1 MSAWEYL
8 QNLSWPLLWLIFALT
23 LWDALHDHRENRERV
38 KNSFGKAKQR
48 ALFKLVRSW
57 AIPILAFIAAAIGQ
71 LGSDALEVRLAPRT
85 ISQEDGDRIK
95 AVLMNFDPVK
105 ITVMY
110 ANTDAEASHFA
121 SDIESL
127 LTQAKYPYA
136 DIPVT
141 VVGDPPGL
149 YFGVND
155 PTNTPPVC
163 PTLQKTLSNLN
174 IKATWR
180 RDSRVPLGEIGI
192 VVGSKPIQ

>member
-1 MSAWEYL
+1 VNDYSQIIGIVALAFTLVSAYL
-8 QNLSWPLLWLIFALT
+8 VYATAKESTKRALARETASDERANNLQ
-23 LWDALHDHRENRERV
+23 
-38 KNSFGKAKQR
+38 KKADEAIQR
-48 ALFKLVRSW
+48 AKE
-57 AIPILAFIAAAIGQ
+57 
-71 LGSDALEVRLAPRT
+71 LEEKSAPRT
-85 ISQEDGDRIK
+85 ISQDAGDRIK
-95 AVLMNFDPVK
+95 GILMNFAPVK

-121 SDIESL
+121 GDIESL

-155 PTNTPPVC
+155 PANTPLVC
-163 PTLQKTLSNLN
+163 PALQKALSDLH
-174 IKATWR
+174 IQATWR

>member
-110 ANTDAEASHFA
+110 ANTDAEASHLA

>member
-1 MSAWEYL
+1 MQSWSDTFLNSVNDYSQIIGIVALAFTLVSAYL
-8 QNLSWPLLWLIFALT
+8 VYATAKESTKRALARETASDERANNLQ
-23 LWDALHDHRENRERV
+23 
-38 KNSFGKAKQR
+38 KKADEAIQR
-48 ALFKLVRSW
+48 AKE
-57 AIPILAFIAAAIGQ
+57 
-71 LGSDALEVRLAPRT
+71 LEEKSAPRT
-85 ISQEDGDRIK
+85 ISQDAGDRIK
-95 AVLMNFDPVK
+95 GILMNFAPVK

-121 SDIESL
+121 GDIESL

-192 VVGSKPIQ
+192 VVGSKPIQRN